1 MRMKS
6 TYVHT
11 MLLGAAA
18 VALASCGD
26 AAEDTGANAEAP
38 VEETL
43 SDAEF
48 GSSSQ
53 PSQAVAAPQSCE
65 AGAYCSGPLV
75 VRSDSLTFSQD
86 GAGWMTV
93 VGTLT
98 FENRSNQDLRLA
110 LMSDEV
116 VMNMDKGA
124 RLTQRNTDRITGLGH
139 CSREGSECFN
149 QTPDT
154 FTQISPGD
162 SPARVNIVLASNG
175 RPDAAL
181 APSLP
186 EIAGG
191 TLTMSAYT
199 VAADGTRKLHRIS
212 LANVPVT
219 NQLAQ

>member
-11 MLLGAAA
+11 MLIGAAA

-26 AAEDTGANAEAP
+26 AAEDTGASAEAP
-38 VEETL
+38 VEEAL

-53 PSQAVAAPQSCE
+53 PTQAAAAPQSCE

-75 VRSDSLTFSQD
+75 VRSDNLTFSQESS
-86 GAGWMTV
+86 GMITI

-98 FENRSNQDLRLA
+98 FENRADQDLRVA
-110 LMSDEV
+110 LIYQPF
-116 VMNMDKGA
+116 VMNMDNGA
-124 RLTQRNTDRITGLGH
+124 QLSQSSFTRITGLGS
-139 CSREGSECFN
+139 CDGDGSECFN
-149 QTPDT
+149 TTPDA
-154 FTQISPGD
+154 FTLISPGD
-162 SPARVNIVLASNG
+162 SPAKVNVYLASNG
-175 RPDAAL
+175 RANAAL
-181 APSLP
+181 VPSLP
-186 EIAGG
+186 EVAAGTM
-191 TLTMSAYT
+191 TLSAYT
-199 VAADGTRKLHRIS
+199 VAADGNRRLHRIS